1 MPTHA
6 DTTVSRVKAS
16 GVGAASPV
24 DLVAVGFS
32 RRQEDAEDAEHMA
45 REILK
50 RYNQIGRILD
60 ISTQEMREYAGLEDF
75 EALRA
80 QALMELGRRAALA
93 GKGEFD
99 IVDCAED
106 VARIL
111 NHLHSE
117 KREHVCVL
125 MLDAQNQ
132 VIRWSTIHIGTL
144 TMSMVGPREV
154 FREAI
159 REGASS
165 IILAHN
171 HPSGD
176 TTPSPEDIE
185 VTAKIA
191 EIGKMLDIQLVDHII
206 IGDAKRAVSL
216 RRKGL
221 IK

>member
-6 DTTVSRVKAS
+6 DTTVSRVRAS

-24 DLVAVGFS
+24 DLVAIGFS
-32 RRQEDAEDAEHMA
+32 RREADALEGESMA
-45 REILK
+45 RDILK

-80 QALMELGRRAALA
+80 QALLELGKRAALA

-99 IVDCAED
+99 IIDDAED
-106 VARIL
+106 VARL
-111 NHLHSE
+111 LSHLHSE
-117 KREHVCVL
+117 KREHVCVVL
-125 MLDAQNQ
+125 LDAQNQ

-144 TMSMVGPREV
+144 TMSVVGPREV

-159 REGASS
+159 REGASG

-185 VTAKIA
+185 VTSKIA
-191 EIGKMLDIQLVDHII
+191 EIGKMLDIQLLDHII
-206 IGDAKRAVSL
+206 IGDARKAVSL

-221 IK
+221 LK